1 MILNIEIPDS
11 DEDFVSAWEPG
22 FKILTQVFTSPREG
36 QTIIVQSN
44 SEGLI
49 SLARF
54 FLMLA
59 QPNVAIGKHY
69 HFDDLNSLEE
79 GSVELVIDKIG

>member
-1 MILNIEIPDS
+1 MILTIEIPDPNA
-11 DEDFVSAWEPG
+11 DLISAWEPG
-22 FKILTQVFTSPREG
+22 FRISTEIYTSREG
-36 QTIIVQSN
+36 QSITIHSN

-54 FLMLA
+54 FILLA

-69 HFDDLNSLEE
+69 HFDDLNSLAA
-79 GSVELVIDKIG
+79 GSVELIIDKIE

>member
-1 MILNIEIPDS
+1 MVLNIEIPDS
-11 DEDFVSAWEPG
+11 NDDFVSAWEPG
-22 FKILTQVFTSPREG
+22 FKILTQVFTSSREE
-36 QTIIVQSN
+36 QTIIIHSN
-44 SEGLI
+44 SEGLV

-59 QPNVAIGKHY
+59 QPKVAIGKHY

-79 GSVELVIDKIG
+79 GSIELVIDKIE